1 MPFTGKPVT
10 QIQQCGIKINDNE
23 VDRNEFRP
31 WIIVFL
37 SAEHELVI
45 CGLALLA
52 QMKSAGLKIGRTQW
66 TLLNLQFFN
75 GWKVITFC
83 QHCHG

>member
-37 SAEHELVI
+37 SAEPELVI

-66 TLLNLQFFN
+66 TLLNL
-75 GWKVITFC
+75 
-83 QHCHG
+83 

>member
-37 SAEHELVI
+37 SAEQNSLFV
-45 CGLALLA
+45 A
-52 QMKSAGLKIGRTQW
+52 S
-66 TLLNLQFFN
+66 
-75 GWKVITFC
+75 
-83 QHCHG
+83 HCLPR

>member
-45 CGLALLA
+45 CGLALLP

-66 TLLNLQFFN
+66 TLLNL
-75 GWKVITFC
+75 
-83 QHCHG
+83 